1 MNSITRQRL
10 SAHKFI
16 ISLLLVAITSLSASA
31 IDLLDEDLNYVI
43 TYKWGFINKDAAT
56 AVLSLRND
64 GDYYR
69 ATLSASTLPWADK
82 ILMVRDTL
90 VSTMEHPS
98 CLPVEYQ
105 KITHEGARYGN
116 DVVRFQRSGDS
127 VTGYATR
134 ERSKNHGPLKHSD
147 TTLYATGPTLDMLSV
162 FYYLRTIDF
171 SAMKPGQTVNV
182 EIFSGNSAEKMSVTY
197 VGEETVNASG
207 RNWDTWRLSF
217 TFTMRGKVSSDAMTT
232 WITSDSSRIPV
243 KLEGALPLG
252 KVRAFYTGATPDPQ

>member
-1 MNSITRQRL
+1 MNSIVSLRMSSR
-10 SAHKFI
+10 KFI
-16 ISLLLVAITSLSASA
+16 TALILMAISTVSVSA

-64 GDYYR
+64 GEYYR

-82 ILMVRDTL
+82 ILLVRDTL
-90 VSTMEHPS
+90 VSTMNHPS
-98 CLPVEYQ
+98 CLPVKYQ
-105 KITHEGARYGN
+105 KITHEGKRYGN
-116 DVVRFQRSGDS
+116 DVVRFERSGNS

-134 ERSKNHGPLKHSD
+134 ERSKNNGPLKHSD

-171 SAMKPGQTVNV
+171 SSMKPGQTVNV

-197 VGEETVNASG
+197 VGEQTVNVNG
-207 RNWDTWRLSF
+207 HDWDTWCLSF